1 MPVVQHLELRVDD
14 VAVGGDGIARADD
27 GRVVFV
33 HGGVPGDV
41 VDAAVTKDQARMLK
55 ADAVAI
61 RSPSDDRTL
70 PPCVHAREGCGG
82 CGWQHLTLDGQRRW
96 KLRMVQ
102 ESLRRLGRVEGEVV
116 LGPPLPDVGFRTNLR
131 CLVTPD
137 GVAFRSERSHDA
149 VPIAS
154 CMVAHPGLD
163 ELVRSA
169 RFGSADEVTL
179 RIGGATGER
188 MAILAPSV
196 TGAVEVPADV
206 QVVGTDEVAAGHDA
220 HLHDEV
226 AGRRFRISARSFF
239 QTRTDGAE
247 ALVDAVRDAG
257 ADRWGSG
264 RLADLYGGVGLFAST
279 LGAGM
284 SCVVVESNRSSVAD
298 AERNLADRDARV
310 VRVSVDRWRPEPA
323 DVVVA
328 DPPRAG
334 LGRTAVDVVTATGA
348 ERLVLISCDAAAFG
362 RDAGLLAGA
371 GWEQRSTVLVDLFPY
386 TPRVELVSR
395 FDRSAA

>member
-1 MPVVQHLELRVDD
+1 VPVVQHLELRVDD

-33 HGGVPGDV
+33 HGGVPGDL

-61 RSPSDDRTL
+61 RSPSDDRTV
-70 PPCVHAREGCGG
+70 PPCPHAREGCGG

-96 KLRMVQ
+96 KQRMVE
-102 ESLRRLGRVEGEVV
+102 ESLRRLGRLDGEVT
-116 LGPPLPDVGFRTNLR
+116 LGAPLPDVGFRTTLR

-149 VPIAS
+149 VPIGS

-163 ELVRSA
+163 ELVRHA

-179 RIGGATGER
+179 RIGGSTGER
-188 MAILAPSV
+188 MAILDPSV
-196 TGAVEVPADV
+196 TGTVEVPLDV
-206 QVVGTDEVAAGHDA
+206 QVVGTDELASGHDA

-257 ADRWGSG
+257 TGRWGSG

-279 LGAGM
+279 LGEGM
-284 SCVVVESNRSSVAD
+284 SCVLVESSRSSSAD
-298 AERNLADRDARV
+298 AEHNLADRDARV
-310 VRVSVDRWRPEPA
+310 IRVSVDRWRPEPV

-334 LGRTAVDVVTATGA
+334 LGRAAVGVVTATGA
-348 ERLVLISCDAAAFG
+348 DRLVLVSCDAAAFG
-362 RDAGLLAGA
+362 RDAGLLVEA
-371 GWEQRSTVLVDLFPY
+371 GWERRSTVLVDLFPH

-395 FDRSAA
+395 FDRNPA